1 MSECLDGMQGEGQAQ
16 EGRTSNEDDSMK
28 DKMTGAIMIMLFLLN
43 PVLGEVTTFTAHKR
57 YCKGNIETLETAIS
71 LTGKKTK
78 K

>member
-1 MSECLDGMQGEGQAQ
+1 MSECLDGVQGRGQAQ
-16 EGRTSNEDDSMK
+16 KGRTSNKDSMK

-71 LTGKKTK
+71 LTGKTK
-78 K
+78 